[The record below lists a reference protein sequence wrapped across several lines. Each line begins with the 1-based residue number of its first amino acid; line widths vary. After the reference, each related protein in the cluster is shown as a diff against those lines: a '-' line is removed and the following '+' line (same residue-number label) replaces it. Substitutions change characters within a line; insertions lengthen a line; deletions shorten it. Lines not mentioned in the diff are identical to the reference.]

1 MNRVKY
7 VVGAGVCGAELV
19 ILAGLA
25 SRSEEANS
33 SQPDSLV
40 IQDRRHVSDS
50 LYLRCHIPSLRQ
62 CITPFIA
69 QTGFDV
75 PEYTQ

>member
-1 MNRVKY
+1 MSWGIEVSGCAHY
-7 VVGAGVCGAELV
+7 FS
-19 ILAGLA
+19 LALFQRH
-25 SRSEEANS
+25 SLEANS
-33 SQPDSLV
+33 SQADSLV

-69 QTGFDV
+69 QLDFDV